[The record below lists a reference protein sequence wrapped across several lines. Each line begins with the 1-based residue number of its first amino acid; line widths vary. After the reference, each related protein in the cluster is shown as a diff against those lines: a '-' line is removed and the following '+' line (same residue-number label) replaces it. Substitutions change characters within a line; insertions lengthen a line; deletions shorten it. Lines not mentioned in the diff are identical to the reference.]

1 MTRRKKQ
8 STPAKKGKAD
18 LFNAHNAVQKFL
30 EGSEANKI
38 ENEDPRF
45 QNITSRPVSRKERRK
60 QEREAK
66 KARKRA
72 FHSNKNGAVTEL
84 VKANPEDESPTT
96 AEKSKHSPIIDK
108 DDQGKQQKLEAEKSK
123 AIQRERRKKLLE
135 DRRKQ
140 DLLEANQIEDRNI
153 KRLEKS
159 LRFRKK
165 KKTKE
170 VIIPGQFKYDGLD
183 YLLDIVDSKKLE
195 ALKEED
201 DELAQEMDLEQVKD
215 RQKKLADHLGDD
227 GDDGSDEDSE
237 EDSGGEDEKDFGDE
251 GEHDMNDM
259 SNYFTKG
266 LDEPDLEEAEEEEEE
281 EENDDISD
289 EDVSSIV
296 QGQQSGER
304 SEAKNLKQEDEGR
317 GNKAKRK
324 WTRKDDEN
332 QIYEGIDESKL
343 NAVEDE
349 DEGYDQLVVN
359 KKKPKMDP
367 YGFTPEEREI
377 AKSGSYIPP
386 HKRAMMMGENLDS
399 KRRAELQKLKRQLK
413 GLINRLSSANVLS
426 ISRDIENLY
435 QTKSRNDMN
444 ESLCNILQ
452 EALIINTM
460 SGDRLVME
468 AVLLISILHYNVG
481 SEVGA
486 HFLQSMAVKFDELH
500 KALCGHDTEDKS
512 CDNALL
518 ILIHMYN
525 FKIVHCCLIYDI
537 IRRLINSF
545 TEQDIEMLLLILKSA
560 GMSLRKDDPL
570 ALKEIILLIQEQS
583 ASSSEEFKQ
592 RSRAKYMLE
601 TITALR
607 NNDIRKMAAN
617 NNLEHLD
624 TLRKTLRNLT
634 KNRVHSSESNLRIPL
649 DDLLAVDQKGRWW
662 IVGSAWTGRGPNRPE
677 EKTAG
682 SDSTIPAVQMDQST
696 SVKIMELSRQQRMN
710 TDLRRSIFGLVMTA
724 EDYQDCFNK
733 LLHLGVKSKQEK
745 ECVLVVID
753 CCLQERH
760 FNPYYAHI
768 LSKLCLFDR
777 KFRIACQFAY
787 WDRFK
792 SLDQLSKSQLS
803 NLSSLFAHLVLSR
816 ASSLSVLKVVEFADM
831 DKNTASFLKKLL
843 VKVLEQEAD
852 QVKMV
857 FKTVSGKD
865 KLSHLRDTISLFLHH
880 FILKQRGARTDE
892 EQQGLR
898 DKINLAD
905 RSMKG
910 EKEGQI
916 LRQ

>member
-96 AEKSKHSPIIDK
+96 AEKSKHSPVIDK
-108 DDQGKQQKLEAEKSK
+108 DDQGKQQKLEAVKSK

-281 EENDDISD
+281 EEENDDISD

-324 WTRKDDEN
+324 RTRKDDEN
-332 QIYEGIDESKL
+332 QIYEDINESKL

-359 KKKPKMDP
+359 KTKPKMDP
-367 YGFTPEEREI
+367 YGYTPEEREF

-399 KRRAELQKLKRQLK
+399 KRKAELEKLKRQLK

-500 KALCGHDTEDKS
+500 KALQGHDTEDKS

-634 KNRVHSSESNLRIPL
+634 KHRVHSSESNLRIPL

-724 EDYQDCFNK
+724 E
-733 LLHLGVKSKQEK
+733 
-745 ECVLVVID
+745 
-753 CCLQERH
+753 
-760 FNPYYAHI
+760 
-768 LSKLCLFDR
+768 
-777 KFRIACQFAY
+777 IACQFAY